1 MNVAPTP
8 AANEPINANTD
19 PGFGAVTAVQAEAV
33 IAAAAPAAVASQNL
47 QVNERPWAHS
57 GFLVRT
63 TAHSVNHFDSERSLK
78 GDPRSLNELV
88 ASGSGWRDRPRRQS
102 QANDPR
108 RGNRK
113 RQPSGAAGRD
123 RPRRQSQA
131 NDPSRATRKP
141 QHEGRGGGIDRAG
154 VSQANESQG
163 GQCEAAAI
171 KAAAP
176 LPLLG
181 SNQDSPDPES
191 GVLPVTP
198 RGTVVTWS

>member
-102 QANDPR
+102 QANDP
-108 RGNRK
+108 
-113 RQPSGAAGRD
+113 
-123 RPRRQSQA
+123 
-131 NDPSRATRKP
+131 SRATRKP